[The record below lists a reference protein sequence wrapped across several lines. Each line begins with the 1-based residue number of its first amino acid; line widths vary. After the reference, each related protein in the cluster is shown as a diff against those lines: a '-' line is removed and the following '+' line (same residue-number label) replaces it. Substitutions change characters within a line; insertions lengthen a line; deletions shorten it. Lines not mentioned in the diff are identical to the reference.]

1 MLLLLQDNIG
11 VFVDHNGK
19 LTHSNEGNLSWSE
32 APGGIVIY
40 APYTLARLSRFIEV
54 SIEVHFILKNCL
66 VFSLAPYALVCL
78 SCFIE
83 ASQFM
88 LKIGHFF
95 FCGVCLL
102 LISTIDRS

>member
-1 MLLLLQDNIG
+1 M
-11 VFVDHNGK
+11 FVDHNGK

-54 SIEVHFILKNCL
+54 SIEVSIEVHFILKNCL
-66 VFSLAPYALVCL
+66 VFSLAPYALARL

-95 FCGVCLL
+95 FCGGCLL
-102 LISTIDRS
+102 LISSIARS